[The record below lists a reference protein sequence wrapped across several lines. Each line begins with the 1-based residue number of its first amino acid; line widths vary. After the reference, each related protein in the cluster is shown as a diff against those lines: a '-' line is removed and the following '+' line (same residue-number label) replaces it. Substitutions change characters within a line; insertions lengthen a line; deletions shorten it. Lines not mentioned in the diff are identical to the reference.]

1 MKKYKIVTENILMNI
16 YRQLYSS
23 FGPRGWWPAES
34 PFEVAIG
41 AILTQNT
48 SWSNAKKAIDQLKR
62 KKILSSKVLYDIDL
76 KDLAE
81 SIKSSG
87 YYNQKAKKIKSFL
100 EFFKNY
106 NFEFKKMSGQ
116 NVNNLRKQLLDVN
129 GIGEETADSI
139 LLYAINKP
147 VFVID
152 AYTKRVF
159 NRLGFIDEKIK
170 YSDLQKIFINNLNR
184 DAALFNEYH
193 ALIDYLAHF
202 ICKKR
207 PECQKC
213 VLKKNCDYYNKY
225 EDN

>member
-16 YRQLYSS
+16 YQQLYSS

-62 KKILSSKVLYDIDL
+62 KKMLSSKVLYDIDL